1 MTSMGLAIKNGILFA
16 LIILIVHVALLKTE
30 AEADAEAET
39 KTNLPMPMPLPHDPP
54 PHPLPPLAATAGV
67 IDDPTLLN
75 YVFGDTRS
83 PSVKSDMSVK
93 KESVNMGKGMSSY
106 MVVGAYTNENELCG
120 GSVLKSPTKDDVVL
134 SGFDGFHGSYD
145 EIHST

>member
-30 AEADAEAET
+30 TET
-39 KTNLPMPMPLPHDPP
+39 DLPLHLHLPHDPP
-54 PHPLPPLAATAGV
+54 HPHPPLAATAVAGV

-145 EIHST
+145 EIQ